1 MKSRFA
7 LTTFSLVTLLLSSLS
22 VTEAHSAKKEK
33 CNQVGATKEI
43 DSKEYICSF
52 SGSKL
57 VWKKAAK
64 SKKVTQPAPTTF
76 EELIGH
82 KSIPT
87 VSWSS
92 YSNKIKQTTIAEVAY
107 DIRVGPQT
115 TLLNPNVKEV
125 FENTTKVFN
134 GFAQPKS
141 ILTYYYAFEDVSWA
155 ENELKNLKLPE
166 YKIKEVGFTCN
177 KSACRGA
184 TAGAL
189 NLENGNGL
197 DYDNALIIFG
207 VPGKNEPKFTYHLGG
222 GIEAHEFA
230 HTVQAIQF
238 KNSKVQMYR
247 SLPNWFVEGHA
258 HLIGNISSA
267 QSLSDYE
274 IRRKFWFYDSTSV
287 INEET
292 INGMYREMAPNQNLG
307 IAGGGNYY
315 FQFVYTF
322 GYLTVELLAALRG
335 IDSPMK
341 LMQEVAGG
349 KTFDEA
355 FKIIYG
361 QEWSY
366 AAPILAKAVVSQY
379 SL

>member
-1 MKSRFA
+1 MKTRFA
-7 LTTFSLVTLLLSSLS
+7 TTSIMIATLLFSVLS
-22 VTEAHSAKKEK
+22 VAETQAAKKEK

-43 DSKEYICSF
+43 ESREYVCSY

-57 VWKKAAK
+57 VWKKAPK
-64 SKKVTQPAPTTF
+64 SKKAIQPAPKTF

-82 KSIPT
+82 KSIPF
-87 VSWSS
+87 VLWSS
-92 YSNKIKQTTIAEVAY
+92 YSNKIKQANIAEVKY

-115 TLLNPNVKEV
+115 TLLNPNVKSV

-141 ILTYYYAFEDVSWA
+141 IISYYYAFEDVSWA
-155 ENELKNLKLPE
+155 ENELKNLKVPD

-177 KSACRGA
+177 RSACRGA

-189 NLENGNGL
+189 NLESGNGF
-197 DYDNALIIFG
+197 DYDQALIIFG

-238 KNSKVQMYR
+238 KNSKVQMYQTI
-247 SLPNWFVEGHA
+247 PNWFVEGHA

-267 QSLSDYE
+267 QSISDYE

-292 INGMYREMAPNQNLG
+292 INGMYREMAPNRNMG

-322 GYLTVELLAALRG
+322 GYLTVELLAALKG

-341 LMQEVAGG
+341 LMQEVANG

-366 AAPILAKAVVSQY
+366 AAPILAKAVVAQY